1 MKKLLGIVI
10 LVLFLSGNVNS
21 NDKVEVLKKVT
32 TVNDLLNEGYIL
44 SSTNV
49 LPSKNYDSPSI
60 LYHLIKDKKLVTCVL
75 RSGNEDK
82 NKNRFVVQCL
92 KP

>member
-1 MKKLLGIVI
+1 MKKLLGIVV
-10 LVLFLSGNVNS
+10 LVLLLSGNVNS
-21 NDKVEVLKKVT
+21 NDKVEVLNKVT

-82 NKNRFVVQCL
+82 NKNRFVVLCL